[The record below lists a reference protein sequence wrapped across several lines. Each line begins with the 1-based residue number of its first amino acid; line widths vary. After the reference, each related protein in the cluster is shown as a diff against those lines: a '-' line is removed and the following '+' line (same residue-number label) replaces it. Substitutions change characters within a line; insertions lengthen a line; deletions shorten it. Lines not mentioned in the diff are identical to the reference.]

1 MKVIGH
7 YCEGVEAVKS
17 TVAAGKKLCEEDLG
31 GFGLCE
37 DGTSLPGVGG
47 YEIYA
52 CLADPADYSI
62 HSTMISTE
70 VTGDSPIN
78 GRVFSA
84 GPGGSGAGIAGALGS
99 GSGGSIGPGVAGG
112 TGGGAFR
119 PGQAA
124 VNGTADANDF
134 LAAAR
139 SINAAQ
145 GSQLGDLFEYKVK
158 DRVTIRKNESAMVPI
173 VQTEITAEKV
183 SLWNAG
189 LGTPRPLRALWF
201 TNTSPLVLD
210 GGSFNVIEGAAFG
223 GEGLIESIQPSE
235 KRLLSYAADLGMQVV
250 AKQDGNIPAR
260 VTRVRIAR
268 GTLVRTT
275 ESHQR
280 TIYTLRNEETSP
292 RMLILEHPIRNDWK
306 LAADL
311 APEEQSATAYRFR
324 IEVPSKQT
332 KTFTVDETRPTITQY
347 ALTNLTLDQIEAFT
361 TERELTPEIESAL
374 RQIIAQKDAI
384 SKLNADL
391 RSKQAD
397 VDHIFQ
403 DQERL
408 RENMKALKGTPE
420 EKALAQRY
428 TGELND
434 QEMRLATLRTEI
446 SNLET
451 AQKQAQQDLDPMIEK
466 LTFDAN
472 L

>member
-1 MKVIGH
+1 VKVIGH

-235 KRLLSYAADLGMQVV
+235 KR
-250 AKQDGNIPAR
+250 
-260 VTRVRIAR
+260 R
-268 GTLVRTT
+268 G
-275 ESHQR
+275 
-280 TIYTLRNEETSP
+280 
-292 RMLILEHPIRNDWK
+292 
-306 LAADL
+306 
-311 APEEQSATAYRFR
+311 
-324 IEVPSKQT
+324 
-332 KTFTVDETRPTITQY
+332 
-347 ALTNLTLDQIEAFT
+347 
-361 TERELTPEIESAL
+361 
-374 RQIIAQKDAI
+374 
-384 SKLNADL
+384 
-391 RSKQAD
+391 
-397 VDHIFQ
+397 
-403 DQERL
+403 
-408 RENMKALKGTPE
+408 
-420 EKALAQRY
+420 
-428 TGELND
+428 
-434 QEMRLATLRTEI
+434 
-446 SNLET
+446 
-451 AQKQAQQDLDPMIEK
+451 
-466 LTFDAN
+466 
-472 L
+472 